1 MPAISLLSVF
11 RSSSIYDPLATITGI
26 FMPSL
31 YRTFLKQKRLEDMI
45 LFCCCPSPSTVHPTD
60 LIVSYSCQAT
70 IGLSITICAANDM
83 WFGGSRGK
91 GESAKAVQ
99 KAACKSLVPSR
110 HKGHAVYYH
119 LPGVMLFR
127 NTGRLCSSHGASL
140 RHSKGKRMAG

>member
-1 MPAISLLSVF
+1 
-11 RSSSIYDPLATITGI
+11 
-26 FMPSL
+26 
-31 YRTFLKQKRLEDMI
+31 MI

-127 NTGRLCSSHGASL
+127 NTG
-140 RHSKGKRMAG
+140 SKGKCEKGEEWIPKDGLKETEELKILTVFL